1 MINSAFSRN
10 IDNQLLIN
18 QLEELL
24 NQREDNLLK
33 ELFLQKS
40 FNLFNKQSLEF
51 RKKYKNAKWSIQQ
64 ISNYQNK

>member
-1 MINSAFSRN
+1 MINSAYGKN
-10 IDNQLLIN
+10 LDNQLLIN

-40 FNLFNKQSLEF
+40 FNQFNKQYLNF
-51 RKKYKNAKWSIQQ
+51 RKKYKNAKWSIQP
-64 ISNYQNK
+64 